1 MGGFFDATHVFSDH
15 GLTSHLYLL
24 GVLLFVVAIVS
35 CIGRVLYN
43 VYLHPLRSFPGP
55 WFARAS
61 RVPFLYYQIGGRLPQ
76 EVMKWH
82 KKYGDTIRI
91 APNELSFIQGQAW
104 FDIHGHRNATRTRWF
119 ERDPNIYLGYP
130 NRAPSLVHSKEDDH
144 SRYRRLLSHA
154 FSEKTLREQELLIQS
169 HVDLLI
175 ANLHAQI
182 SSPNNGIVNMMSSL
196 RIYRLAKG

>member
-24 GVLLFVVAIVS
+24 GVLLFVVVSRIAVAYPPYTDFRIKAIVS

-104 FDIHGHRNATRTRWF
+104 FDIHGMTKH
-119 ERDPNIYLGYP
+119 Y
-130 NRAPSLVHSKEDDH
+130 
-144 SRYRRLLSHA
+144 
-154 FSEKTLREQELLIQS
+154 
-169 HVDLLI
+169 
-175 ANLHAQI
+175 
-182 SSPNNGIVNMMSSL
+182 SPH
-196 RIYRLAKG
+196 